1 MRVGLIAPPWLP
13 VPPHAYG
20 GTEVVVDVLAR
31 GLRKAGVEVRLFA
44 TGDSICPVPCS
55 FAYLISQRERMNQ
68 TVPELYQALSAYEC
82 LTDVDLIH
90 DHTTVGPVVSSLM
103 GGVPVVTTN
112 HGPFTD
118 EVRRIYRSVDDRV
131 EIVAISHAQASQAGE
146 VRISRVIHHG
156 LDRDTYRAGPGT
168 GGYLLFLGRMAAD
181 KGVHIA
187 ARVARASGRRLLIA
201 ARMRE
206 RLERRY
212 FREQVEPLL
221 GGDVVFLGEADQQ
234 TKNRLLADAIALI
247 NPIHWDEPFGLV
259 MIEALASATPVIAF
273 PEGAAP
279 EIVDDGVTGFLPR
292 DEAEMV
298 QAVGDLGTIDRD
310 ACRHSFEERFS
321 AERMVAEYLDLY
333 ESVLRKSLD
342 PAGAPA

>member
-1 MRVGLIAPPWLP
+1 
-13 VPPHAYG
+13 
-20 GTEVVVDVLAR
+20 
-31 GLRKAGVEVRLFA
+31 
-44 TGDSICPVPCS
+44 
-55 FAYLISQRERMNQ
+55 
-68 TVPELYQALSAYEC
+68 
-82 LTDVDLIH
+82 
-90 DHTTVGPVVSSLM
+90 
-103 GGVPVVTTN
+103 
-112 HGPFTD
+112 
-118 EVRRIYRSVDDRV
+118 
-131 EIVAISHAQASQAGE
+131 
-146 VRISRVIHHG
+146 
-156 LDRDTYRAGPGT
+156 
-168 GGYLLFLGRMAAD
+168 
-181 KGVHIA
+181 
-187 ARVARASGRRLLIA
+187 
-201 ARMRE
+201 
-206 RLERRY
+206 
-212 FREQVEPLL
+212 
-221 GGDVVFLGEADQQ
+221 
-234 TKNRLLADAIALI
+234 LADAIALI